1 MDLYT
6 PQKSAMRQNPLLR
19 RVIFSALTLAAQS
32 GHATDTKLS
41 PQSGARTYAQNY
53 KDMVLAECV
62 ATAYRDQPSAAMD
75 AGSSASALMD
85 WTYFDLERNSDAGK
99 SLVNRFLARDYRNP
113 IVESEI
119 KGVRFDFLKCLDLY
133 HSKELD
139 AQAKRFVINPQR
151 SYRLDNRSSDRSK

>member
-1 MDLYT
+1 
-6 PQKSAMRQNPLLR
+6 MRKNPLLSS
-19 RVIFSALTLAAQS
+19 VIFWALTLGAQS
-32 GHATDTKLS
+32 SHATDAASS
-41 PQSGARTYAQNY
+41 PQASTRTYAQNY

-62 ATAYRDQPSAAMD
+62 ATAYRDQPPAARD

-85 WTYFDLERNSDAGK
+85 WTYFDLERNPDAGK

-113 IVESEI
+113 IVESEV

-139 AQAKRFVINPQR
+139 AQAKRFVINPKR
-151 SYRLDNRSSDRSK
+151 SYELDNRSSDRSR

>member
-1 MDLYT
+1 
-6 PQKSAMRQNPLLR
+6 MRQNPLLR
-19 RVIFSALTLAAQS
+19 CVMFWALMFAAQS
-32 GHATDTKLS
+32 CHATDTTSS
-41 PQSGARTYAQNY
+41 PQAGARTYAQNY

-62 ATAYRDQPSAAMD
+62 ATAYRNEPSAAMD

-85 WTYFDLERNSDAGK
+85 WTDFDLERNPDASK

-113 IVESEI
+113 VVESEI

-133 HSKELD
+133 HSQELE
-139 AQAKRFVINPQR
+139 AEVRRFVINPKR

>member
-1 MDLYT
+1 
-6 PQKSAMRQNPLLR
+6 MRQNPLLPC
-19 RVIFSALTLAAQS
+19 VIFWALTLAA
-32 GHATDTKLS
+32 HASHAAGTTS
-41 PQSGARTYAQNY
+41 TPQADGRAYAQNY

-62 ATAYRDQPSAAMD
+62 ATAYRNEPSAAMD

-85 WTYFDLERNSDAGK
+85 WTSFDLERNPDAGK
-99 SLVNRFLARDYRNP
+99 SLVSRFLARDYRNP

-139 AQAKRFVINPQR
+139 AQVKRFVINPKR
-151 SYRLDNRSSDRSK
+151 SYRLDNRSSDRSR

>member
-1 MDLYT
+1 
-6 PQKSAMRQNPLLR
+6 MRQNPLLR

-32 GHATDTKLS
+32 GHATDTTSS
-41 PQSGARTYAQNY
+41 PQAGARTYAQNY

-62 ATAYRDQPSAAMD
+62 ATAYRNEPSAAMD

-85 WTYFDLERNSDAGK
+85 WTYFDLERNPDAGK
-99 SLVNRFLARDYRNP
+99 SLVNRFLGRDYHNP

-139 AQAKRFVINPQR
+139 AQVKRFVINPKR
-151 SYRLDNRSSDRSK
+151 SYRLDNRSSDRSR

>member
-1 MDLYT
+1 
-6 PQKSAMRQNPLLR
+6 MRQNPLLR

-41 PQSGARTYAQNY
+41 P
-53 KDMVLAECV
+53 
-62 ATAYRDQPSAAMD
+62 RD
-75 AGSSASALMD
+75 
-85 WTYFDLERNSDAGK
+85 
-99 SLVNRFLARDYRNP
+99 P

>member
-1 MDLYT
+1 
-6 PQKSAMRQNPLLR
+6 MRQNPLLR
-19 RVIFSALTLAAQS
+19 CVIFSALTLAAQS
-32 GHATDTKLS
+32 GHATDTTSS
-41 PQSGARTYAQNY
+41 PHARARTYAQNY

-62 ATAYRDQPSAAMD
+62 ATAYRNEPSATMD

-85 WTYFDLERNSDAGK
+85 WTDFDLERNPDAGK

-139 AQAKRFVINPQR
+139 AQAKRFVINPKR
-151 SYRLDNRSSDRSK
+151 SYELDDRSSGRSR

>member
-1 MDLYT
+1 MENGTISAWKVCRVDCTSPNRPVYFSGDVLDLCT
-6 PQKSAMRQNPLLR
+6 PEESAMRQNPLLR

-41 PQSGARTYAQNY
+41 PQ
-53 KDMVLAECV
+53 D
-62 ATAYRDQPSAAMD
+62 
-75 AGSSASALMD
+75 
-85 WTYFDLERNSDAGK
+85 
-99 SLVNRFLARDYRNP
+99 P

-151 SYRLDNRSSDRSK
+151 SYRLDDRSSDRSK